1 MPLLTIFTAPKPFT
15 NPHIATIQRNAIQSW
30 LHLGDKV
37 EALLIGDEAG
47 LAEVATELGVR
58 HLPDVRCNQQRTP
71 LVSSIFE
78 LARQASQSPLLAYL
92 NADIMVMP
100 DFVTA
105 SQKIASQADRFLI
118 VGQRWD
124 LEVKREL
131 DFSPE
136 WDKRLRDEVRSR
148 GEMHAPAGSDY
159 FVFPRSSF
167 SDMPD
172 FSIGRAGW
180 DNWAIYHA
188 VSQGWAVVDIT
199 PSVIVIHQNHDYSHL
214 PGGQPHYNLEES
226 FQNQELAGGIAH
238 MYMVLD
244 TNKQLVHGKLR
255 PPRPN
260 LLRVLRK
267 IEVGLMPKGERKGT
281 WWALARK
288 VRRFRRAISGT
299 L

>member
-30 LHLGDKV
+30 LHLGEEV
-37 EALLIGDEAG
+37 EVLLIGDEVG
-47 LAEVATELGVR
+47 LADVATDLGVR
-58 HLPDVRCNQQRTP
+58 HLPDVRSNQQNTP

-105 SQKIASQADRFLI
+105 SQRVATQADRFLI

-124 LEVKREL
+124 LEVRREL
-131 DFSPE
+131 DFGPD
-136 WDKRLRDEVRSR
+136 WDKRLRDDVHSR
-148 GEMHAPAGSDY
+148 GELHAPAGSDY
-159 FVFPRSSF
+159 FVYPRSSF
-167 SDMPD
+167 TDMPD

-199 PSVIVIHQNHDYSHL
+199 PSVMVIHQNHDYSHL

-255 PPRPN
+255 PPRPT
-260 LLRVLRK
+260 LLRVVRK
-267 IEVGLMPKGERKGT
+267 IEVGLMPEGERKGT
-281 WWALARK
+281 RWAIARK